1 MEAHEIQKINDLY
14 KQVDE
19 KDLKI
24 QSLENNLLTAQN
36 TVNFLNQNIESY
48 KELID
53 NLSDKVELIAR
64 KLDVKKP
71 AVKK

>member
-1 MEAHEIQKINDLY
+1 MDATEIQKINDIY

-24 QSLENNLLTAQN
+24 QSLENNLVTAQN
-36 TVNFLNQNIESY
+36 TVNFLNQTIESY

-53 NLSDKVELIAR
+53 NLSEKVELIAR

>member
-1 MEAHEIQKINDLY
+1 MQAQEVQKINDLY
-14 KQVDE
+14 KQIDE

-36 TVNFLNQNIESY
+36 TVNFLNQSIESY
-48 KELID
+48 KEVID
-53 NLSDKVELIAR
+53 KLSDKVELIAK

-71 AVKK
+71 ADKK

>member
-1 MEAHEIQKINDLY
+1 MDASEIQKINDLY

-36 TVNFLNQNIESY
+36 TVNFLNQSIESY
-48 KELID
+48 KVVMD
-53 NLSDKVELIAR
+53 NLSEKVELIAK
-64 KLDVKKP
+64 KLDVKPP
-71 AVKK
+71 AAKK

>member
-1 MEAHEIQKINDLY
+1 MQAQEVQKINDLY
-14 KQVDE
+14 KQIDE

-36 TVNFLNQNIESY
+36 TVNFLNQTIESY
-48 KELID
+48 KGLID
-53 NLSDKVELIAR
+53 NLSDKVELIAK

-71 AVKK
+71 ADKK

>member
-1 MEAHEIQKINDLY
+1 MDATEIQKINDLY

-36 TVNFLNQNIESY
+36 TVNFLNQNIE
-48 KELID
+48 
-53 NLSDKVELIAR
+53 NLSEKVELIAK
-64 KLDVKKP
+64 KLDVTKP

>member
-1 MEAHEIQKINDLY
+1 MEATEIQKINDLY
-14 KQVDE
+14 KQIDE

-24 QSLENNLLTAQN
+24 QSLENNLVTAQN

>member
-1 MEAHEIQKINDLY
+1 MEAQEIQKINDLY
-14 KQVDE
+14 KEIDG

-24 QSLENNLLTAQN
+24 QSLENNLVTAQN

-48 KELID
+48 KEVID
-53 NLSDKVELIAR
+53 NLSEKVELIAK

>member
-1 MEAHEIQKINDLY
+1 MDATEIQKINDLY

-48 KELID
+48 KEVID
-53 NLSDKVELIAR
+53 NLSEKVDLIAR